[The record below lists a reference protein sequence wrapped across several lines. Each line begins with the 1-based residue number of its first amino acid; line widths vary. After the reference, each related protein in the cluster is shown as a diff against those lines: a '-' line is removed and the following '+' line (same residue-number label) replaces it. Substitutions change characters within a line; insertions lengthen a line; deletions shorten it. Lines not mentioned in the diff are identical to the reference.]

1 MQAIRRNL
9 PSGMP
14 DADRPARYSDDML
27 ALGFTERH
35 GSDLRSV
42 AVWGRWLIWNGRRW
56 ASDATQRAVELA
68 RDVGRE
74 ASIDVLA
81 GQGSMRLAASAA
93 SAKTIGAIER
103 LARADHRHAATVD
116 EWDRDRW
123 LVNTPDTTIDLR
135 TGKGRAHDR
144 DDRITKTTAVA
155 PGGAWLRI
163 TSVGNRH

>member
-1 MQAIRRNL
+1 MDDPHQILDDLIRRNL

-14 DADRPARYSDDML
+14 DADRPARYSDDTL

-35 GSDLRSV
+35 GSDLRYV

-56 ASDATQRAVELA
+56 ASDETQRAVELA
-68 RDVGRE
+68 REVGRE
-74 ASIDVLA
+74 ASIEVLA
-81 GQGSMRLAASAA
+81 GKGSMRLAASVA

-116 EWDRDRW
+116 EWDRDPW
-123 LVNTPDTTIDLR
+123 LLNTPDETIDLR

-144 DDRITKTTAVA
+144 DDRITKMTAVQL
-155 PGGAWLRI
+155 G
-163 TSVGNRH
+163 